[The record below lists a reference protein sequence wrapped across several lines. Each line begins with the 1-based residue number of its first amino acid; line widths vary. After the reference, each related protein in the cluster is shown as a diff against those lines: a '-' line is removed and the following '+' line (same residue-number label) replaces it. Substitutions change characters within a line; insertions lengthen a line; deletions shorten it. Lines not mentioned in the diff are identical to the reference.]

1 MQALN
6 QYLRENGI
14 RQQVF
19 ADRCG
24 VSQPTMSRLVRGT
37 AQPSAELAKRIE
49 QETNGAIRFYDWPAF
64 AVFAPTPNEQR
75 KEA

>member
-1 MQALN
+1 MQTLN

-19 ADRCG
+19 ADKCG
-24 VSQPTMSRLVRGT
+24 VSQPTMSRLARGA

-49 QETNGAIRFYDWPAF
+49 MESQGAIKFYDWPAF
-64 AVFAPTPNEQR
+64 AVFAPTSDEQR